1 MKENSSIWD
10 LLAKRTDH
18 SLSKEEAEALEQML
32 KEDTSLQRA
41 SQLVDDSLVNMDTR
55 QVEEV
60 MNRTWSKVE
69 FGMKAN
75 RKPRLKLIIRR
86 CAVAASIAV
95 LCVLGGVLG
104 YQLWAKPDMLIVMNQ
119 GKEALLFTLPDN
131 SKVWLG
137 GGSSLKYPDKL
148 SARNREV
155 YLDGEAFFDVKKDN
169 GRTFQVVTELVEVK
183 VLGTRFD
190 VRVSEEDNM
199 AEVVLESGSVK
210 LNERNKAEDG
220 VILRPGEM
228 GRVSRQSGIEVRH
241 VDLQLYTTWKDKY
254 MNIESQKMENVMF
267 MLSKRYHT
275 EIRIEGEEL
284 KAEIFSGRFDIDQSL
299 ENIF

>member
-1 MKENSSIWD
+1 
-10 LLAKRTDH
+10 
-18 SLSKEEAEALEQML
+18 
-32 KEDTSLQRA
+32 
-41 SQLVDDSLVNMDTR
+41 
-55 QVEEV
+55 
-60 MNRTWSKVE
+60 
-69 FGMKAN
+69 
-75 RKPRLKLIIRR
+75 
-86 CAVAASIAV
+86 
-95 LCVLGGVLG
+95 
-104 YQLWAKPDMLIVMNQ
+104 
-119 GKEALLFTLPDN
+119 
-131 SKVWLG
+131 
-137 GGSSLKYPDKL
+137 LKYPDKL

-299 ENIF
+299 ENIFETIDLITPIHYQQQPDGTYLVTPK